1 MKLEKIV
8 SYLKQTGYVFQ
19 GSEIYGGLA
28 NTFDYGPLGSLLKDN
43 LKRAWKKRFI
53 TESKY
58 NVLFDSSIL
67 LNKEVWQAS
76 GHLAGFNDP
85 LTECLSCNNRFRA
98 DHLITNYDNSINCD
112 GWSNEKLLEFLN
124 DKKIACPVC
133 GKLKWSEIR
142 QFNLMFKTNQGVIDN
157 EANLVYLRPE
167 TAQGIFINFK
177 NIQRT
182 TRRKLPFGVGQV
194 GKAFRNEITPGN
206 FIFRTREFE
215 QLELEFFCQPQTELK
230 WFDYWLEEMK
240 RFLVDLGLKKENISY
255 HEHNEEE
262 LSHYSNKTIDILY
275 NYPWGFD
282 ELWGIA
288 SRTDFDLKAHEVHSG
303 VDMTYLDNETNEKYH
318 PYVVEPSLG
327 VERLFLA
334 VIKDS
339 LTEETLPDGT
349 TRELLKIHPFLA
361 PYQVAVFPLIR
372 KRHQAKAEAVYEL
385 LSKELSV
392 LYDETQTIG
401 KRYRRQDQIG
411 TPFAVTIDDETL
423 SNETVTVRERDT
435 MEQITLKIDEV
446 ASYIKLKTKF

>member
-1 MKLEKIV
+1 
-8 SYLKQTGYVFQ
+8 
-19 GSEIYGGLA
+19 
-28 NTFDYGPLGSLLKDN
+28 
-43 LKRAWKKRFI
+43 
-53 TESKY
+53 
-58 NVLFDSSIL
+58 
-67 LNKEVWQAS
+67 
-76 GHLAGFNDP
+76 
-85 LTECLSCNNRFRA
+85 
-98 DHLITNYDNSINCD
+98 
-112 GWSNEKLLEFLN
+112 
-124 DKKIACPVC
+124 
-133 GKLKWSEIR
+133 
-142 QFNLMFKTNQGVIDN
+142 MFKTNQGVIDN

-349 TRELLKIHPFLA
+349 TSR
-361 PYQVAVFPLIR
+361 
-372 KRHQAKAEAVYEL
+372 
-385 LSKELSV
+385 
-392 LYDETQTIG
+392 
-401 KRYRRQDQIG
+401 
-411 TPFAVTIDDETL
+411 
-423 SNETVTVRERDT
+423 
-435 MEQITLKIDEV
+435 TLKNSPFFSSLSSRGIP
-446 ASYIKLKTKF
+446 SN